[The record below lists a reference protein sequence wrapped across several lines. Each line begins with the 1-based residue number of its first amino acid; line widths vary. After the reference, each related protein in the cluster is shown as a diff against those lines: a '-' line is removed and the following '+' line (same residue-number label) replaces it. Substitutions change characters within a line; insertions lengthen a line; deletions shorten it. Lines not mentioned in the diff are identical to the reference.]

1 MHRKL
6 FCELSPLAYRISIKK
21 SCALR
26 ALRDCVSGERFAAE
40 GSLPASVLAELQ
52 APLVDPRVYQIIA
65 NAHWSGVKGDPREEK
80 Q

>member
-1 MHRKL
+1 MQL
-6 FCELSPLAYRISIKK
+6 AQLELPRRRLLARLE
-21 SCALR
+21 A
-26 ALRDCVSGERFAAE
+26 AGERFAAE